1 MEASPLEGGRGV
13 RMFEAP
19 RASAAGGKALLV
31 SVVDWVCCSLEIRML
46 VVGRQ

>member
-1 MEASPLEGGRGV
+1 MEASPLEEGRGV

-19 RASAAGGKALLV
+19 RASAAGGKAV
-31 SVVDWVCCSLEIRML
+31 PASVMDWVCCSVEIRML